1 MAKDKTADG
10 KRGKKGAGAKV
21 GVAMA
26 LSLVMANC
34 SNPHVQKVADAVV
47 DAFTMPEVVSM
58 TGMALPLAQPLGL
71 EFSNDPIPEAK
82 TRIKIP
88 KKYEKFVRD
97 AAERYSIDPM
107 FIAAVIQQESKW
119 RPKAVSGKDCKGLM
133 QLKES
138 TAADM
143 AKLLKLGDD
152 YDIFDPQT
160 NILLGTKYISVL
172 SHQKFIGDVPENILV
187 SYNYGMG
194 NFKKKIFDQGID
206 VQTAIKRDTL
216 PRETKDYVK
225 NIMENYRQ

>member
-1 MAKDKTADG
+1 MKEKPSKKHKKGGKTA
-10 KRGKKGAGAKV
+10 AAKV

-26 LSLVMANC
+26 LSLVMADC
-34 SNPHVQKVADAVV
+34 TNPHVQKVASAVA
-47 DAFTMPEVVSM
+47 DAFAPPEIAM
-58 TGMALPLAQPLGL
+58 TGMALPLATPLGL
-71 EFSNDPIPEAK
+71 EFNDELGKEATPK
-82 TRIKIP
+82 IKIP
-88 KKYEKFVRD
+88 KKFEKFVQE
-97 AAERYSIDPM
+97 AGERFGVDPM

-119 RPKAVSGKDCKGLM
+119 RPRAISGKDCKGLM

-152 YDIFDPQT
+152 YDIFDART

-194 NFKKKIFDQGID
+194 NFKKKVFDQGID
-206 VQTAIKRDTL
+206 VETAIKRDTL
-216 PRETKDYVK
+216 PRETKDYVH
-225 NIMENYRQ
+225 NIMENYRN